1 MNPQALVIDDEPD
14 ILELLTMTLESMSVD
29 CVTAENIAQAYQA
42 LSQQA
47 FDFCLTDMRLPDG
60 NGLDFVKTVQ
70 TEKPDLPVAVISA
83 HGNMDLAVQA
93 LKLGAFDFISKP
105 VKLRTLRDLVDTALK
120 LSPSRPTKLDRRS
133 RHRLLGDTP
142 AMQELRGKIA
152 KLARSQAPVYIGGE
166 SGTGKELV
174 ARLIHELGVR
184 AEQAFVPINCG
195 AIPSELV
202 ESEFFGHKKGA
213 FTGAISDKE
222 GLFQAADGGTLFLDE
237 VSDLPLM
244 MQVKLLR
251 ALQEKT
257 IRPVGSQE
265 EIPVDVRILSATHK
279 NLTEKVQQ
287 GAFREDLF
295 YRLNV
300 IELSVPALRERR
312 DDIPVLVDY
321 ILEQLAAKNGLDTE
335 PDISDAAMTAL
346 QSYDFQGNVRELENI
361 LERALTWME
370 GDTITETDLMLPE
383 AQLRPKSQQNENSD
397 LGLRQPGP
405 TLPSDLG
412 AHLEDQE
419 RQLLTE
425 VLESVRW
432 NKTAA
437 AKKLGISFR
446 ALRYKL
452 KKLDLVYPVNTMWT
466 K

>member
-14 ILELLTMTLESMSVD
+14 ILELLTMTQESMDID
-29 CVTAENIAQAYQA
+29 CVTAETIAQAEQA
-42 LSQQA
+42 LTQQA

-60 NGLDFVKTVQ
+60 NGLDFVKALQ
-70 TEKPDLPVAVISA
+70 SSKPDLPIAVISA

-105 VKLRTLRDLVDTALK
+105 VKLRILRDLVQTALQ
-120 LSPSRPTKLDRRS
+120 LSPERPQQRERRS
-133 RHRLLGDTP
+133 RDRLLGDTP
-142 AMQELRGKIA
+142 AMQALRGKIA
-152 KLARSQAPVYIGGE
+152 KLARSQAPVYIAGE

-184 AEQAFVPINCG
+184 SDSAFVPINCG
-195 AIPSELV
+195 AIPAELV

-213 FTGAISDKE
+213 FTGAISDKQ

-237 VSDLPLM
+237 VADLPLM

-265 EIPVDVRILSATHK
+265 EIAVDVRILCATHK
-279 NLTEKVQQ
+279 NLADKVHQ
-287 GAFREDLF
+287 GSFREDLF

-300 IELSVPALRERR
+300 IELTVPALRDRR
-312 DDIPVLVDY
+312 DDLP
-321 ILEQLAAKNGLDTE
+321 ILTDHILSQLADKNGLEQPPELTAE
-335 PDISDAAMTAL
+335 AMTAL
-346 QSYDFQGNVRELENI
+346 DGYHFKGNVRELENI

-370 GDTITETDLMLPE
+370 GDQITQSDLMLKQ
-383 AQLRPKSQQNENSD
+383 AVISSSQSDRPLPDMDVANETISKAAVPDN
-397 LGLRQPGP
+397 LTG
-405 TLPSDLG
+405 
-412 AHLEDQE
+412 HLADQE
-419 RQLLTE
+419 RQLIQE
-425 VLESVRW
+425 ALESVRW

-452 KKLDLVYPVNTMWT
+452 KKLEIE
-466 K
+466 

>member
-237 VSDLPLM
+237 VADLPLM

>member
-120 LSPSRPTKLDRRS
+120 LSPSRPTKLDCRS

-237 VSDLPLM
+237 VADLPLM

-346 QSYDFQGNVRELENI
+346 QSYVFQGNVRELENI

>member
-29 CVTAENIAQAYQA
+29 CVTAENIAQAHQA

-70 TEKPDLPVAVISA
+70 TEKPDLPVVVISA

-237 VSDLPLM
+237 VADLPLM